1 MSLLPPSL
9 PPPLPPSGPP
19 APLARSSSSAAALI
33 QRQGA
38 APAGGRASGSGSVP
52 LERARGGDTPVLTF
66 RVLGPAAR
74 GGGAPVRLLL
84 DTGASATMVTPALG
98 QRLALQP
105 QATAAAALAGGG
117 QDCQGLRPAQVALPP
132 LELAAAG
139 SSLDGGGSSGTL
151 NHGALNHG
159 TLSDSALS
167 DGSAGGS
174 VRFEGVR
181 ALMLPVAALPA
192 GVDGVLGIPSLRQ
205 LPFRID
211 PAQQRLHFGAA
222 ALRGPLTPPRRLP
235 LEWRRGVPIV
245 QLQGPRTT
253 VAALADTGAEG
264 LFISPGLARSLQPRG
279 PAERVRLVGVCGE
292 QSVQRQALSGL
303 SLGRLPTARP
313 AVWEAIITA
322 NPIFALLDVEAIVGQ
337 ELLRDRQQLWRLDL
351 ARPRLELW

>member
-1 MSLLPPSL
+1 MSLLPPAL
-9 PPPLPPSGPP
+9 PPPLPPT
-19 APLARSSSSAAALI
+19 PLARSSSSAAALI
-33 QRQGA
+33 QRHGA

-74 GGGAPVRLLL
+74 GGGALVRLLL

-98 QRLALQP
+98 RRLALQP

-117 QDCQGLRPAQVALPP
+117 RDCQDLRPALVALPP
-132 LELAAAG
+132 LELATVAG
-139 SSLDGGGSSGTL
+139 SSLGGSGSSSAVTGGTDSSGTV
-151 NHGALNHG
+151 
-159 TLSDSALS
+159 S
-167 DGSAGGS
+167 DGRAGGS
-174 VRFEGVR
+174 VRFEGVG

-222 ALRGPLTPPRRLP
+222 ALRSPLSPPRRLP

-245 QLQGPRTT
+245 QLQGPQGA
-253 VAALADTGAEG
+253 VAALADSGAEG

-279 PAERVRLVGVCGE
+279 PAERLRLVGVCGE

-303 SLGRLPTARP
+303 SLGRVPTARRP
-313 AVWEAIITA
+313 VWEAIITA

-351 ARPRLELW
+351 PRPRLELW